1 MRGGTGGGDR
11 RRQSK
16 REKVMTE
23 EAKTKG
29 IEIGAG
35 VILYVTAWGVTS
47 YYTVSRNVEIVL
59 FLLPYV
65 VLSVTTYW
73 DLVSMLIRKQFPDE
87 NLLMVIATAGA
98 FCIGRHHEAVAAM
111 LFYQVGKFIEEI
123 SLSRTRKSI
132 TEYIDIRP
140 EYANLKVGRN
150 EEKIV
155 PPQELKLRQV
165 IVIRPGEKIP
175 VDVVVT
181 LGTGTVDMKA
191 LTGESTPKAV
201 KPGDRLYSG
210 SINLN
215 SVLEARVV
223 RLYDDSTAEK
233 IMRLVEDAGEK
244 KAENIRFA
252 DKFTRLYTPLV
263 ILLALL
269 TVILPPMI
277 FDGERQEWVYRG
289 LILLVAACP
298 CGLMVSIPMAFL
310 GGIGSAS
317 RQGVL
322 IKGGALLEKLTQVDT
337 YVFDKTGTLTEGV
350 FHVKEIVP
358 EKMEAGKLLQLAA
371 LTEMYSTHPIAVSL
385 RDAYEKQIKEKA
397 ANGKQ
402 ADKKQEGQPEAA
414 KVRGIE
420 EIPGYGVKAYIN
432 DHEVYVG
439 NARLMNRQGV
449 FYQPVRDAGTAV
461 HVSVDGEYAGYILIS
476 DIIRPDA
483 GKLMKWLRKRE
494 LSTVMLTG
502 DNERVAEAVASRL
515 KIESVYAELMPEDK
529 VELLEEFRENQMEG
543 EMVAFVGDG
552 INDAPVLARADI
564 GIAMGGLGAD
574 AALEAADIILMEDE
588 PSRII
593 NAVRIA
599 KATLRSVRQNMVFAI
614 GMKVILIVLAFFGLV
629 TMQNAIV
636 ADMGV
641 MLINILNSFWMMKYP
656 EQGV

>member
-1 MRGGTGGGDR
+1 
-11 RRQSK
+11 
-16 REKVMTE
+16 MTE

-252 DKFTRLYTPLV
+252 DKFTRLYTPIV

-483 GKLMKWLRKRE
+483 GKLMKWLHKRE

>member
-1 MRGGTGGGDR
+1 
-11 RRQSK
+11 
-16 REKVMTE
+16 MTE

-98 FCIGRHHEAVAAM
+98 LCIGRHHEAVAAM
-111 LFYQVGKFIEEI
+111 LFYQVGKFIEEM

-252 DKFTRLYTPLV
+252 DKFTRLYTPIV

-350 FHVKEIVP
+350 FHVIETVP
-358 EKMEAGKLLQLAA
+358 SNMEAGKLLQLAA

-385 RDAYEKQIKEKA
+385 RDAYEKQIKEKMT
-397 ANGKQ
+397 NGKQ
-402 ADKKQEGQPEAA
+402 ADRKQEGQPEAEA
-414 KVRGIE
+414 KVRGVE

-439 NARLMNRQGV
+439 NARLMNRLGV
-449 FYQPVRDAGTAV
+449 FYQPVQDAGTAV

-483 GKLMKWLRKRE
+483 GKLMKWLHKRDM
-494 LSTVMLTG
+494 STVMLTG